1 MKRTLFLLLSLFAF
15 TNGEVAR
22 ISTEKYGGTDCPN
35 GLTGNNCEMSANA
48 EPSASDH
55 QYTFLTIIN
64 YKTQMLP
71 KASAPTDDQVAT
83 LAALEDVS
91 AASGNRF
98 VKSTVTL
105 LEIGGQRYEGC
116 GVKYDVSDLAN
127 YAQFVAMNGA
137 DDSGHVAEMTT
148 FLNGEAPSSG
158 KFTAIGDAGN
168 PTGYKCEF
176 YVQNNMYLGSAK
188 IAVAFQKTSTTTA
201 TGDSRLTKL
210 HASLKFVPGSDD
222 PNFEVAATKGFIT
235 SGFQNEHMRDLTI
248 AYADSCFSTAGYLR
262 NDKDGAA
269 DCKDYTLNNGVTT
282 DDNDVNVAAPS
293 SASAGTVTLRLTG
306 TFLDPRYK
314 VVSQSGVE
322 TLQSGIGNLLLIKEG
337 LELHQDYRSFNDATK
352 DVRHNGGDGTV
363 TMNPVNFR
371 LRKRSGSTVM
381 KTSSLEGSATEK
393 DVSNVG
399 QALGAGDAPQLQNY
413 YGDVAN
419 LGSATFDA
427 AESATDY
434 LCEIDDG
441 SGTLYDIS
449 TDAATRGECHAQYV
463 LNHQFEFKYGDLP
476 HFKPG
481 YIGCDICES
490 VIAIKAFKEDV
501 SGTDKYQVNTRLSIS
516 VQDLPVAP
524 NSINIKTVNL
534 EKKQDQFALA
544 PSVNY
549 KMGELF
555 AVTQSAQDLLQ
566 VSGALPSSLDD
577 SLNFFTPEDTIGNGF
592 LNYESNKPDGAA
604 ASSKITLDS
613 SICPTLMELKL
624 RDLGTDTRAAVEAL
638 LASDC
643 QITVPNNF
651 YGTDYKLKFSNSE
664 AENVESVVTIRE
676 TDARVI
682 MIGSSQLNLIN
693 RVEAEILRVATTI
706 TMDLTKTLP
715 TGTIP
720 DGYANEGNE
729 LSTQTISFRLKGD
742 KGDFAGFVSTADGGR
757 ECAGD
762 QIYWKSQTDRA
773 YKLPAALAGSDAS
786 YDTGGPWG
794 VCADITTTGLT
805 PAPLGTQPLAP
816 VPQVGELLTYEQC
829 KGYGGN
835 WEITSVADVT
845 VSCTQSGDSLV
856 AADCS
861 LDKNTDKIGVHL
873 GCTAAA
879 IQEEVLFVSSPNN
892 GEVKKHSIR
901 STDQCTGKL
910 DLQLEDQTQYQEF
923 AIYRTRIECSR
934 VSTQELSDDVRLV
947 YNYATTMDLAD
958 NSLEITA
965 DYTSSAN
972 TAGKCNDDQYTEKA
986 ACEGASQT
994 WTMEYAIAAN
1004 FGTCSSANDIDT
1016 VTGCTGVKFIKDEGN
1031 SQMKLVMDDVNE
1043 GPVTNGLQVLQA
1055 CHDTGNAIQVTY
1067 EGLTDPRQ
1075 IPSDPDARNT
1085 IASYIITYDL
1095 ATQYSRT
1102 LLNDAFD
1109 IGGVTQVLKYC
1120 DDQQFTATIRRDA
1133 KASTNVAQIKAA
1145 SLNRAIIVSDIGWV
1159 GNADGDYTGSDC
1171 SQANEYQLEVIM
1183 RSMDQDGR
1191 DASGA
1196 WAASKLTKAF
1206 IDTASDA
1213 QNDNKMKIH
1222 KPGGVGYGILKDT
1235 TPTVMPYALGGDA
1248 IDADGAVVDGS
1259 YFKVRSECVVV
1270 SACEADADNTV
1281 DGDSWGDLTSL
1292 FKTDLVI
1299 RGTFLSSD
1307 VDSKIELTLDFDEC
1321 PLDGAADVTGET
1333 RVGLQIAC
1341 SDADADQ
1348 ATAEE
1353 KLLAKSLAQIAINTH
1368 DVDQSLYQTAAEY
1381 ETATGV
1387 IDCSQAFADDVVRV
1401 SGFVFAT
1408 KSGCSDAQSNPN
1420 LVERAADGSEDY
1432 DADCALVKD
1441 AYDAASA
1448 QQWKADIVDVFID
1461 RYDTSGSTP
1470 LLTSST
1476 RICKCETA
1484 DGTLC
1489 EVDQTSIIGLDA
1501 FVQYSEAATTF
1512 AQYQACGF
1520 HGSEANDASST
1531 AEASNTALDSATG
1544 GALKMKHQ
1552 FPLMPLSAAT
1562 SDLFKV
1568 RYEVVMVSDAFTRR
1582 RLRTT
1587 QHINLKSG
1595 SASSEATSNG
1605 FKVLSLVSE
1614 TAESAPVQ
1622 DTSAPANETEQSEP
1636 DHEHD
1641 LSGGAIAG
1649 IVLGSISVIAL
1660 GALLIVNSSRS
1671 ASGSD
1676 EEREAMMEDESS
1688 SDSAFRESRFRNLRY

>member
-1 MKRTLFLLLSLFAF
+1 MKRTLFLLFSLFAF

-22 ISTEKYGGTDCPN
+22 ISTEKYGSTVCPN

-71 KASAPTDDQVAT
+71 QASAPSNDKNLPAT
-83 LAALEDVS
+83 DVS
-91 AASGNRF
+91 TDTGNRF
-98 VKSTVTL
+98 VKTTVTL

-127 YAQFVAMNGA
+127 YAQFVPMDGA
-137 DDSGHVAEMTT
+137 DATNHVDEMND
-148 FLNGEAPSSG
+148 FLNGEAASSA
-158 KFTAIGDAGN
+158 KFTAIGGTSN
-168 PTGYKCEF
+168 PTGYTCEF

-188 IAVAFQKTSTTTA
+188 LAIAFQKTATTQ
-201 TGDSRLTKL
+201 GNNPRLTKL

-222 PNFEVAATKGFIT
+222 PNFDQAAAKGFIA
-235 SGFQNEHMRDLTI
+235 SGFQNEHIRDLTI
-248 AYADSCFSTAGYLR
+248 AYTDSCFSTAGYLR
-262 NDKDGAA
+262 NDKDISAE
-269 DCKDYTLNNGVTT
+269 CKDYTQNNGVTS
-282 DDNDVNVAAPS
+282 DDDDVNVVAPS
-293 SASAGTVTLRLTG
+293 SAEAGTVTLRLTG

-314 VVSQSGVE
+314 IVSQSGVE
-322 TLQSGIGNLLLIKEG
+322 TLHREIGNFLLIKEG

-371 LRKRSGSTVM
+371 LRKRSDSTVM
-381 KTSSLEGSATEK
+381 KTSLLEGSATEK

-399 QALGAGDAPQLQNY
+399 QVLGTGDAPQLQNY
-413 YGDVAN
+413 YANVAN
-419 LGSATFDA
+419 MGGTTFTASD
-427 AESATDY
+427 SATDY
-434 LCEIDDG
+434 LCETDDG
-441 SGTLYDIS
+441 SGNLYNMS
-449 TDAATRGECHAQYV
+449 TDTTIRGECHAQYV
-463 LNHQFEFKYGDLP
+463 INHQFEFKYGDLP

-490 VIAIKAFKEDV
+490 VIAIKGFKESV
-501 SGTDKYQVNTRLSIS
+501 MGTDKYQINTRLSIS
-516 VQDLPVAP
+516 VPDLPSSP
-524 NSINIKTVNL
+524 NAINIKTVNL

-544 PSVNY
+544 PNVNY
-549 KMGELF
+549 KMGNLF
-555 AVTQSAQDLLQ
+555 AVTQSAYDIK
-566 VSGALPSSLDD
+566 SSNAPPGSLDD
-577 SLNFFTPEDTIGNGF
+577 DLTFFRSESDGGGF
-592 LNYESNKPDGAA
+592 LTYESNKPNGDLAT
-604 ASSKITLDS
+604 SKITLDVS
-613 SICPTLMELKL
+613 LCPTLMALKL
-624 RDLGTDTRAAVEAL
+624 RDLGTDTRAAVESL

-643 QITVPNNF
+643 LITVPNNF
-651 YGTDYKLKFSNSE
+651 YGTDYKLKFSNTE

-706 TMDLTKTLP
+706 TMDITKTLP
-715 TGTIP
+715 TGSIP
-720 DGYANEGNE
+720 DGYANYDPNNNE

-762 QIYWKSQTDRA
+762 KIYWKSQTDRP
-773 YKLPAALAGSDAS
+773 YKLPDALAGSDAS

-794 VCADITTTGLT
+794 ICIGGTSNSNVMD
-805 PAPLGTQPLAP
+805 TQPGGAVATGNLI
-816 VPQVGELLTYEQC
+816 TYEQC
-829 KGYGGN
+829 KLEGGK

-845 VSCTQSGDSLV
+845 VSCTQSGDTLV
-856 AADCS
+856 ASDCS
-861 LDKNTDKIGVHL
+861 LDKNADKIGVHL

-879 IQEEVLFVSSPNN
+879 IQEEVLFISSPNN
-892 GEVKKHSIR
+892 GEVKKHTIR

-947 YNYATTMDLAD
+947 YNYATTMDLSD

-965 DYTSSAN
+965 DYTPSAN
-972 TAGKCNDDQYTEKA
+972 TAGKCSNDQYTDKA
-986 ACEGASQT
+986 ACEAAVPEEV
-994 WTMEYAIAAN
+994 WTSEYAIAAN
-1004 FGTCSSANDIDT
+1004 FGTCSNTNEIDT
-1016 VTGCTGVKFIKDEGN
+1016 VTDCTGVKFIKDEAN
-1031 SQMKLVMDDVNE
+1031 SQMKLVMDNDS
-1043 GPVTNGLQVLQA
+1043 PVTTGLQVLQA
-1055 CHDTGNAIQVTY
+1055 CHDTDNLIQVTY

-1102 LLNDAFD
+1102 ILNDAFS
-1109 IGGVTQVLKYC
+1109 GAVLKYC

-1159 GNADGDYTGSDC
+1159 GNANGDYQGSDC
-1171 SQANEYQLEVIM
+1171 SQANEYQLEVVM

-1248 IDADGAVVDGS
+1248 IDADATVFHGS

-1270 SACEADADNTV
+1270 SACEPDADNTV

-1321 PLDGAADVTGET
+1321 PLDAAADITGET
-1333 RVGLQIAC
+1333 RVGLQIEC
-1341 SDADADQ
+1341 GGDDQ

-1353 KLLAKSLAQIAINTH
+1353 QLLAKSLAQIAIDTH
-1368 DVDQSLYQTAAEY
+1368 DVDQTLYQTAAEY
-1381 ETATGV
+1381 ETASGV

-1401 SGFVFAT
+1401 TGFVFAT
-1408 KSGCSDAQSNPN
+1408 KSGCTDAQSNPN
-1420 LVERAADGSEDY
+1420 LVDRASDGSEDY
-1432 DADCALVKD
+1432 DPECALVKS
-1441 AYDAASA
+1441 AYDAASL
-1448 QQWKADIVDVFID
+1448 QLWKADIVDVFID

-1476 RICKCETA
+1476 RICKCEPG

-1489 EVDQTSIIGLDA
+1489 EVDQTSIIGLEA

-1520 HGSEANDASST
+1520 HGTEANDASST
-1531 AEASNTALDSATG
+1531 ADTTNTALTETTG

-1568 RYEVVMVSDAFTRR
+1568 RYEVVMVSDALSRR

-1587 QHINLKSG
+1587 YNVNLKSA
-1595 SASSEATSNG
+1595 SASSDATSNG

-1614 TAESAPVQ
+1614 TSEESAPVQ
-1622 DTSAPANETEQSEP
+1622 DTSAPANDTETEETKEP

-1649 IVLGSISVIAL
+1649 IVLGSVSVIAL

-1676 EEREAMMEDESS
+1676 EEREAMMQEESS
-1688 SDSAFRESRFRNLRY
+1688 SDSEFRESRFRNLRY